1 MRPSH
6 IVNRDAWAGVH
17 AVICSVTDNV
27 GQVRLVH
34 NTIHH
39 FANERVL
46 VRDVNLIVHVVLDSL
61 HG

>member
-6 IVNRDAWAGVH
+6 IVNRNARAGA